1 MKLLRNINILK
12 ILKIMCIVLCTVF
25 LFTACG
31 DKGGQTGPSS
41 DKQQAIEEARS
52 AKGSDCIQAALL
64 KLMYNGL
71 GEMAGKVYADLSSE
85 DLLSL
90 LMLAFSVWM
99 AFQILRHV
107 SSTSPESLSEF
118 WTKVLRKAAICMA
131 CGVLASSQQNI
142 LYAVNTFVMPIYV
155 TILEFAS
162 SILAILGTEEAK
174 PLVIS
179 GTVAEDIGG
188 TIEEPV
194 NFQMGACSIGNE
206 KIEMTEKEFPPNIVN
221 LMGCMAC
228 SVSDRLNIGYTVA
241 LLMMCSGNFFAVLV
255 SIFLFVA
262 FTIVKWGFA
271 LYLVDSI
278 FRMTMMITIMPFLI
292 LFFPFEQ
299 TRKWTVTGFKV
310 ILNSAAI
317 MLCLAML
324 IGMTIYAME
333 QMFTNPSF
341 GDFGSK
347 ETYENLGTVS
357 LAMMFMGFV
366 IIKVAGLAVSLSE
379 KVTGGGGEA
388 RFQKKI
394 QQLVAVL
401 AHALVLII
409 SHGGSSTVQS
419 AMAYSARI
427 RNIVEKIQKA
437 KAKIEKAKQAMNR
450 MAGRQKQGGGQQD
463 EGGEA

>member
-1 MKLLRNINILK
+1 MKHLRNINIWRILK
-12 ILKIMCIVLCTVF
+12 ILCIVLCAVF
-25 LFTACG
+25 LFAACDG
-31 DKGGQTGPSS
+31 DQTGPNGA
-41 DKQQAIEEARS
+41 DKQTAIEEARS
-52 AKGSDCIQAALL
+52 SGSDCIQASLL
-64 KLMYNGL
+64 GMMYNGL
-71 GEMAGKVYADLSSE
+71 GEMAAKVYSDLSSE

-107 SSTSPESLSEF
+107 SSPAPESLAEF

-142 LYAVNTFVMPIYV
+142 LYAVNTFVMPVYV

-162 SILAILGTEEAK
+162 SILAILGADEAK
-174 PLVIS
+174 PLVIT

-194 NFQMGACSIGNE
+194 NYQMGQCTINTE
-206 KIEMTEKEFPPNIVN
+206 EIKMTEKEFPPSIVD

-228 SVSDRLNIGYTVA
+228 SVSDRLNVGYTVA

-255 SIFLFVA
+255 AVFLFVA

-271 LYLVDSI
+271 LYLIDSI

-324 IGMTIYAME
+324 IGMTIYAMDK
-333 QMFTNPSF
+333 MFTSPSF
-341 GDFGSK
+341 GDFGAK

-366 IIKVAGLAVSLSE
+366 IIKVAGLAVSLSD

-419 AMAYSARI
+419 AMTYAQRI

-437 KAKIEKAKQAMNR
+437 KAKIEKAKQAMNK
-450 MAGRQKQGGGQQD
+450 MAGRQKQGGQG